1 MKPQPARSRSRYC
14 TSRAAAALPP
24 GRVCVSLRRVD
35 LWKESVVAAAAFAAG
50 LINSIAGGGTLV
62 SFPAL
67 VWTGRDP
74 VLANA
79 TSTVALWP
87 ASLAGAYGFRR
98 EQKGGARLFLLFAG
112 PSLAGGILG
121 AVLLLRT
128 PSQTFARLVPFLI
141 LFATLLLA
149 VQEPLSRGLRA
160 ARGGGRGAGDDE
172 QAGGARDRANETGL
186 NAPGG
191 ARADGPGGASV
202 DERIGGSHGAET
214 SRAWWAGAITFQFF
228 VGVYGGYF
236 GAGIGILMLAAL
248 GLLGFKDIHRMNALK
263 NLLALCINGVAALY
277 FVANGAVIWADV
289 LVMTLAAIA
298 GGYSGARLAYRL
310 GRRFVRLAVIAIGL
324 AMSVSLFFK

>member
-1 MKPQPARSRSRYC
+1 MN
-14 TSRAAAALPP
+14 
-24 GRVCVSLRRVD
+24 
-35 LWKESVVAAAAFAAG
+35 LWQEVVIAAAAFAAG

-67 VWTGRDP
+67 LWLGRDP

-98 EQKGGARLFLLFAG
+98 EMEGGWRTLLLFAA
-112 PSLAGGILG
+112 PSLVGGVLG

-128 PSQTFARLVPFLI
+128 PSETFGRLVPFLI

-149 VQEPLSRGLRA
+149 AQEPISRRLRA
-160 ARGGGRGAGDDE
+160 GRE
-172 QAGGARDRANETGL
+172 
-186 NAPGG
+186 
-191 ARADGPGGASV
+191 
-202 DERIGGSHGAET
+202 AEHT
-214 SRAWWAGAITFQFF
+214 PTRAWWTGALIFQFL

-248 GLLGFKDIHRMNALK
+248 GLLGFSDIHRMNALK
-263 NLLALCINGVAALY
+263 NLLAICINGVAAVY
-277 FVANGAVIWADV
+277 FIASGKVYWADV
-289 LVMTLAAIA
+289 LVMTFAAIA

-310 GRRFVRLAVIAIGL
+310 GRRFVRLAVILIGVV
-324 AMSVSLFFK
+324 MSVSLFFK

>member
-1 MKPQPARSRSRYC
+1 M
-14 TSRAAAALPP
+14 
-24 GRVCVSLRRVD
+24 D
-35 LWKESVVAAAAFAAG
+35 LWKEVVVAAAAFAAG
-50 LINSIAGGGTLV
+50 LINSVAGGGTLV

-67 VWTGRDP
+67 IWTGRDP

-98 EQKGGARLFLLFAG
+98 EQKGGARLFLLFAA
-112 PSLAGGILG
+112 PSLLGGALG

-128 PSQTFARLVPFLI
+128 PSTTFARLVPFLI

-149 VQEPLSRGLRA
+149 VQEPLSRKLRGT
-160 ARGGGRGAGDDE
+160 RNQRRGAG
-172 QAGGARDRANETGL
+172 
-186 NAPGG
+186 
-191 ARADGPGGASV
+191 V
-202 DERIGGSHGAET
+202 DEAAADSSRGEAVNKTNVALAVETAGDASAEMESGEAHGET
-214 SRAWWAGAITFQFF
+214 ASRAWWVGAVVFQFF

-248 GLLGFKDIHRMNALK
+248 GLLGFTDIHRMNALK
-263 NLLALCINGVAALY
+263 NLLAICINGVAAFY
-277 FVANGAVIWADV
+277 FIASGSVIWADV
-289 LVMTLAAIA
+289 LLMTLAAVA

-324 AMSVSLFFK
+324 LMSVSLFFK

>member
-1 MKPQPARSRSRYC
+1 M
-14 TSRAAAALPP
+14 
-24 GRVCVSLRRVD
+24 D
-35 LWKESVVAAAAFAAG
+35 LWKEAVIAGAAFAAG

-67 VWTGRDP
+67 LWTGRDP
-74 VLANA
+74 VLASA

-98 EQKGGARLFLLFAG
+98 EQKGGARLFLLFAA

-128 PSQTFARLVPFLI
+128 PSPTFARLVPFLI

-149 VQEPLSRGLRA
+149 VQEPLSRRLRGA
-160 ARGGGRGAGDDE
+160 RSKGRSAGVDVARG
-172 QAGGARDRANETGL
+172 
-186 NAPGG
+186 
-191 ARADGPGGASV
+191 DGVNGTSSV
-202 DERIGGSHGAET
+202 DERSGAAHAGET
-214 SRAWWAGAITFQFF
+214 SRAWWAGALVFQFF

-248 GLLGFKDIHRMNALK
+248 GLLGFTDIHRMNALK

-277 FVANGAVIWADV
+277 FVASGAVIWADV
-289 LVMTLAAIA
+289 LVMTLAAVA

-324 AMSVSLFFK
+324 AMSISLFFK

>member
-1 MKPQPARSRSRYC
+1 M
-14 TSRAAAALPP
+14 
-24 GRVCVSLRRVD
+24 
-35 LWKESVVAAAAFAAG
+35 
-50 LINSIAGGGTLV
+50 INSVAGGGTLV

-98 EQKGGARLFLLFAG
+98 EQKGGARLFLIFAA
-112 PSLAGGILG
+112 PSLLGGALG

-128 PSQTFARLVPFLI
+128 PSATFARLVPFLI

-149 VQEPLSRGLRA
+149 VQEPLSRRLRGA
-160 ARGGGRGAGDDE
+160 RSERRGAGVDAVSEDDVDGTRGGGVAAADGAG
-172 QAGGARDRANETGL
+172 
-186 NAPGG
+186 
-191 ARADGPGGASV
+191 ADGESNRV
-202 DERIGGSHGAET
+202 HGETT
-214 SRAWWAGAITFQFF
+214 SRAWWAGAIIFQFF

-248 GLLGFKDIHRMNALK
+248 GLLGFADIHRMNALK
-263 NLLALCINGVAALY
+263 NLLAICINGVAALY
-277 FVANGAVIWADV
+277 FIGSGAVIWSDV
-289 LVMTLAAIA
+289 LLMTFAAIA
-298 GGYSGARLAYRL
+298 GGYSGARLAYKL

-324 AMSVSLFFK
+324 AMSASLFLKMLNAE

>member
-1 MKPQPARSRSRYC
+1 
-14 TSRAAAALPP
+14 
-24 GRVCVSLRRVD
+24 
-35 LWKESVVAAAAFAAG
+35 LWKEAVIAGAAFAAG

-67 VWTGRDP
+67 LWTGRDP
-74 VLANA
+74 VLASA

-98 EQKGGARLFLLFAG
+98 EQKGGARLFLLFAA

-128 PSQTFARLVPFLI
+128 PSHTFARLVPFLI

-149 VQEPLSRGLRA
+149 VQEPLSRRLRG
-160 ARGGGRGAGDDE
+160 ARREGGGARVDERRGVDKRRGAG
-172 QAGGARDRANETGL
+172 
-186 NAPGG
+186 
-191 ARADGPGGASV
+191 V
-202 DERIGGSHGAET
+202 DERSGAGVGEQGGAGARERGGAAHAGET
-214 SRAWWAGAITFQFF
+214 SRAWWAGALVFQFF

-248 GLLGFKDIHRMNALK
+248 GLLGFTDIHRMNALK

-277 FVANGAVIWADV
+277 FVASGAVIWADV
-289 LVMTLAAIA
+289 LVMTLAAVA

-324 AMSVSLFFK
+324 AMSISLFFK

>member
-1 MKPQPARSRSRYC
+1 
-14 TSRAAAALPP
+14 
-24 GRVCVSLRRVD
+24 VD

-50 LINSIAGGGTLV
+50 LINSVAGGGTLV

-67 VWTGRDP
+67 IWTGRDP

-98 EQKGGARLFLLFAG
+98 EQKGGARTFLLFAA
-112 PSLAGGILG
+112 PSLLGGTLG

-128 PSQTFARLVPFLI
+128 PSATFARLVPFLI

-149 VQEPLSRGLRA
+149 VQEPLSRRLRSM
-160 ARGGGRGAGDDE
+160 RSRRGADVNDE
-172 QAGGARDRANETGL
+172 RGAA
-186 NAPGG
+186 
-191 ARADGPGGASV
+191 V
-202 DERIGGSHGAET
+202 DESDKGVHGRTT
-214 SRAWWAGAITFQFF
+214 SRAWWAGAIIFQFF

-248 GLLGFKDIHRMNALK
+248 GLLGFTDIHRMNALK
-263 NLLALCINGVAALY
+263 NLLAICINGVAAFY
-277 FVANGAVIWADV
+277 FIASGSVIWADV
-289 LVMTLAAIA
+289 LLMTLAAVA

-324 AMSVSLFFK
+324 AMSVSLFFR

>member
-1 MKPQPARSRSRYC
+1 MD
-14 TSRAAAALPP
+14 
-24 GRVCVSLRRVD
+24 V
-35 LWKESVVAAAAFAAG
+35 WKELVIAAAAFAAG

-67 VWTGRDP
+67 LWMGRDP

-98 EQKGGARLFLLFAG
+98 EMKGNARLLLLFGA
-112 PSLAGGILG
+112 PSLAGGVVG

-128 PSQTFARLVPFLI
+128 PTETFKQFVPFLI

-149 VQEPLSRGLRA
+149 VQEPI
-160 ARGGGRGAGDDE
+160 ARRLRGADE
-172 QAGGARDRANETGL
+172 ARE
-186 NAPGG
+186 P
-191 ARADGPGGASV
+191 
-202 DERIGGSHGAET
+202 
-214 SRAWWAGAITFQFF
+214 SRAWWAGATVFQFC

-248 GLLGFKDIHRMNALK
+248 GLLGFTDIHRMNALK
-263 NLLALCINGVAALY
+263 NLLAICINGVAAVY
-277 FVANGAVIWADV
+277 FITSGAVIWSDV
-289 LVMTLAAIA
+289 LVMTFAAIA

-310 GRRFVRLAVIAIGL
+310 GRRFVRLAVITIGL
-324 AMSVSLFFK
+324 VMSISLFIK

>member
-1 MKPQPARSRSRYC
+1 
-14 TSRAAAALPP
+14 
-24 GRVCVSLRRVD
+24 VD

-112 PSLAGGILG
+112 PSLVGGILG

-149 VQEPLSRGLRA
+149 VQEPLSRRLRR
-160 ARGGGRGAGDDE
+160 ARTEGRGADDDE
-172 QAGGARDRANETGL
+172 QVGGARERAKETGL
-186 NAPGG
+186 DASRGVRVNW
-191 ARADGPGGASV
+191 RGGASV

-214 SRAWWAGAITFQFF
+214 SRAWWAGAIVFQFF

>member
-1 MKPQPARSRSRYC
+1 M
-14 TSRAAAALPP
+14 
-24 GRVCVSLRRVD
+24 D
-35 LWKESVVAAAAFAAG
+35 LWKEAVIAGAAFAAG

-67 VWTGRDP
+67 LWTGRDP
-74 VLANA
+74 VLASA

-98 EQKGGARLFLLFAG
+98 EQKGGARLFVLFAA

-128 PSQTFARLVPFLI
+128 PSPTFARLVPFLI

-149 VQEPLSRGLRA
+149 VQEPLSRRL
-160 ARGGGRGAGDDE
+160 RGARRE
-172 QAGGARDRANETGL
+172 RGGARLDERSGADASER
-186 NAPGG
+186 GG
-191 ARADGPGGASV
+191 AAHAG
-202 DERIGGSHGAET
+202 ET
-214 SRAWWAGAITFQFF
+214 SRAWWAGALVFQFF

-248 GLLGFKDIHRMNALK
+248 GLLGFTDIHRMNALK

-277 FVANGAVIWADV
+277 FVASGAVIWADV
-289 LVMTLAAIA
+289 LVMTLAAVA

-324 AMSVSLFFK
+324 AMSISLFFKR

>member
-1 MKPQPARSRSRYC
+1 M
-14 TSRAAAALPP
+14 
-24 GRVCVSLRRVD
+24 D
-35 LWKESVVAAAAFAAG
+35 LWKEAVIAGAAFAAG

-67 VWTGRDP
+67 LWTGRDP

-98 EQKGGARLFLLFAG
+98 EQKGGARFFLLFAA

-128 PSQTFARLVPFLI
+128 PSHTFARLVPFLI

-149 VQEPLSRGLRA
+149 VQEPLSRRLRG
-160 ARGGGRGAGDDE
+160 ARREGEGTRVDERRGARVDERRGAGADE
-172 QAGGARDRANETGL
+172 RGGAGVGERA
-186 NAPGG
+186 G
-191 ARADGPGGASV
+191 AGV
-202 DERIGGSHGAET
+202 DERGGAAHAGET
-214 SRAWWAGAITFQFF
+214 SRAWWAGALVFQFF

-248 GLLGFKDIHRMNALK
+248 GLLGFTDIHRMNALK

-277 FVANGAVIWADV
+277 FVASGAVIWADV
-289 LVMTLAAIA
+289 LVMTLAAVA

-324 AMSVSLFFK
+324 AMSISLFFK